1 MMGWGIFFACLVVLA
16 LLPLGIRASY
26 GEAGFEARVIAG
38 PVKITLFPRKKR
50 KKKPKTADSLEK
62 TTQETTKAS
71 SEKKRPET
79 ETTEKDEPGLQ
90 SGGSLERFVPWIR
103 LGLDFLGALRRKIR
117 LDNLYLH
124 VVLAGDDPC
133 DLAVNYGRAWA
144 AVGDLLPKLERIF
157 VIRKRDIQVG
167 CDFTAEKITVAARG
181 DMTMTLGRTLCLGTI
196 YGIRALKIF
205 LTMKR
210 EGGAAA

>member
-1 MMGWGIFFACLVVLA
+1 MGWGIFFACLVVLA
-16 LLPLGIRASY
+16 LLPLGIRGSY
-26 GEAGFEARVIAG
+26 GQTGFTVRVIAG
-38 PVKITLFPRKKR
+38 PVKITLFPRKNRKR
-50 KKKPKTADSLEK
+50 KPKTTDSSEK
-62 TTQETTKAS
+62 TTEETTKAS
-71 SEKKRPET
+71 SEKKRPK
-79 ETTEKDEPGLQ
+79 TEKDEPGMQ

-103 LGLDFLGALRRKIR
+103 LALDFLGALRRKIR

-167 CDFTAEKITVAARG
+167 CDFAAEKITVAARG

>member
-1 MMGWGIFFACLVVLA
+1 MGWGIFFVCLLVLA
-16 LLPLGIRASY
+16 WIPLGIRVSY

-50 KKKPKTADSLEK
+50 KKKQKIAASSEK
-62 TTQETTKAS
+62 TTEETTKAS
-71 SEKKRPET
+71 SEKKRPKT
-79 ETTEKDEPGLQ
+79 ETTEKDETGMQ

-103 LGLDFLGALRRKIR
+103 LALDFLGALRRKIR

-144 AVGDLLPKLERIF
+144 VVGDLLPKLERVF
-157 VIRKRDIQVG
+157 VIGKRDIQVN
-167 CDFTAEKITVAARG
+167 CDFAAEKITVAARG
-181 DMTMTLGRTLCLGTI
+181 DMRITLGRTLCLGVI
-196 YGIRALKIF
+196 YGIRALKII
-205 LTMKR
+205 LKR
-210 EGGAAA
+210 KGGAAA

>member
-1 MMGWGIFFACLVVLA
+1 MGWGIFFACLVVLA
-16 LLPLGIRASY
+16 LLPLGIRGTY
-26 GEAGFEARVIAG
+26 DQTGFTVRVIAG
-38 PVKITLFPRKKR
+38 PVKITLFPRKNRKR
-50 KKKPKTADSLEK
+50 KPKTADSSEK
-62 TTQETTKAS
+62 TTEETTKAS
-71 SEKKRPET
+71 SEKKRPK
-79 ETTEKDEPGLQ
+79 TEKDEPGMQ

-167 CDFTAEKITVAARG
+167 CDFAAEKITIAARG

>member
-1 MMGWGIFFACLVVLA
+1 MGWGIFFVCLLVLA
-16 LLPLGIRASY
+16 RLPLGIRVSY

-50 KKKPKTADSLEK
+50 KKKPKNADSSEK

-71 SEKKRPET
+71 SEKKRPKT
-79 ETTEKDEPGLQ
+79 ETTEKDEPGMQ

-144 AVGDLLPKLERIF
+144 VVGDLLPKLERVF
-157 VIRKRDIQVG
+157 VIGKRDIQVN
-167 CDFTAEKITVAARG
+167 CDFAAEKITVAARG
-181 DMTMTLGRTLCLGTI
+181 DMTITLGRTLCLGVI
-196 YGIRALKIF
+196 YGIRALKII
-205 LTMKR
+205 LKR
-210 EGGAAA
+210 KGGAAA

>member
-1 MMGWGIFFACLVVLA
+1 MGWGIFFVCLLVLA
-16 LLPLGIRASY
+16 WIPLGIRVRY

-50 KKKPKTADSLEK
+50 KKKPKTTDSSEK

-71 SEKKRPET
+71 SEKKGSKT
-79 ETTEKDEPGLQ
+79 ETTEKDEPGMQ

-103 LGLDFLGALRRKIR
+103 LALDFLGALRRKIR

-144 AVGDLLPKLERIF
+144 VVGDLLPKLERVF
-157 VIRKRDIQVG
+157 VIGKRDIQVN
-167 CDFTAEKITVAARG
+167 CDFAAEKITVAARG
-181 DMTMTLGRTLCLGTI
+181 DMTITLGRTLCLGVI
-196 YGIRALKIF
+196 YGIRALKII
-205 LTMKR
+205 LKR
-210 EGGAAA
+210 KGGAAA

>member
-1 MMGWGIFFACLVVLA
+1 MGWGIFFVCLLVLA
-16 LLPLGIRASY
+16 WIPLGIRVSY
-26 GEAGFEARVIAG
+26 NEAGFEARVIAG

-50 KKKPKTADSLEK
+50 KKKPKTTDSSEK
-62 TTQETTKAS
+62 TTEETTKAP
-71 SEKKRPET
+71 SEKKRPKT
-79 ETTEKDEPGLQ
+79 ETTEKDEPGMQ

-124 VVLAGDDPC
+124 VILAGDDPC

-167 CDFTAEKITVAARG
+167 CDFAAEKITVAARG
-181 DMTMTLGRTLCLGTI
+181 DMTITLGRTLCLGVI
-196 YGIRALKIF
+196 YGIRALKII
-205 LTMKR
+205 LKR
-210 EGGAAA
+210 KGGAAA

>member
-1 MMGWGIFFACLVVLA
+1 MGWGIFFVCLLVLA
-16 LLPLGIRASY
+16 WIPLGIRVRY

-50 KKKPKTADSLEK
+50 KKKPKTTDSSEK
-62 TTQETTKAS
+62 TTEETTKAS
-71 SEKKRPET
+71 SEKKRAKT
-79 ETTEKDEPGLQ
+79 ETTGKDEPGMQ

-103 LGLDFLGALRRKIR
+103 LALDFLGALRRKIR

-144 AVGDLLPKLERIF
+144 VVGDLLPKLERVF
-157 VIRKRDIQVG
+157 VIGKRDIQVN
-167 CDFTAEKITVAARG
+167 CDFAAEKITVAARG
-181 DMTMTLGRTLCLGTI
+181 DMTITFGRTLCLGVI
-196 YGIRALKIF
+196 YGIRALKII
-205 LTMKR
+205 LKR
-210 EGGAAA
+210 KGGAAA

>member
-1 MMGWGIFFACLVVLA
+1 MGWGIFFTCLVVLA
-16 LLPLGIRASY
+16 LLPLGIRGSY
-26 GEAGFEARVIAG
+26 DQTGFTVRVIAG
-38 PVKITLFPRKKR
+38 PVKITLFPRKNRKR
-50 KKKPKTADSLEK
+50 KPKTADSSEK
-62 TTQETTKAS
+62 TTEETTKAS
-71 SEKKRPET
+71 SEKKRPK
-79 ETTEKDEPGLQ
+79 TEKDEPGMQ
-90 SGGSLERFVPWIR
+90 SGSSLERFVPWIR
-103 LGLDFLGALRRKIR
+103 LALDFLGALRRKIR

-157 VIRKRDIQVG
+157 VIRKRDIRVG
-167 CDFTAEKITVAARG
+167 CDFAAEKITVAARG

>member
-1 MMGWGIFFACLVVLA
+1 MGWGIFFVCLLVLA
-16 LLPLGIRASY
+16 WIPLGIRVSY

-50 KKKPKTADSLEK
+50 KKKPKIADSSEK
-62 TTQETTKAS
+62 TTEETRKAP
-71 SEKKRPET
+71 SEKKRPKT
-79 ETTEKDEPGLQ
+79 ETTEKDEPGMQ

-144 AVGDLLPKLERIF
+144 VVGDLLPKLERVF
-157 VIRKRDIQVG
+157 VIGKRDIQVN
-167 CDFTAEKITVAARG
+167 CDFAAEKITVAARG
-181 DMTMTLGRTLCLGTI
+181 DMTITLGRTLCLGVI
-196 YGIRALKIF
+196 YGIRALKII
-205 LTMKR
+205 LKR
-210 EGGAAA
+210 KGGAAA

>member
-1 MMGWGIFFACLVVLA
+1 MGWGVFFVCLLVLA
-16 LLPLGIRASY
+16 WIPLGIRVSY

-50 KKKPKTADSLEK
+50 KRKPKTTDSSEK
-62 TTQETTKAS
+62 TAQETTKAP
-71 SEKKRPET
+71 SEKERPKT
-79 ETTEKDEPGLQ
+79 ETTEKDEPGMQ

-103 LGLDFLGALRRKIR
+103 PGLDFLGALRRKIR

-144 AVGDLLPKLERIF
+144 AVGDLLPKLERVF
-157 VIRKRDIQVG
+157 VIGKRDIQVG
-167 CDFTAEKITVAARG
+167 CDFAAEKITVAARG
-181 DMTMTLGRTLCLGTI
+181 DMTMTLGRTLCLGVI
-196 YGIRALKIF
+196 YGIRALKII
-205 LTMKR
+205 LKR
-210 EGGAAA
+210 KGGAAA

>member
-1 MMGWGIFFACLVVLA
+1 MGWGIFFVCLLVLA
-16 LLPLGIRASY
+16 WIPLGIRASY

-50 KKKPKTADSLEK
+50 KRKPKTTDSSEK
-62 TTQETTKAS
+62 NAQETTKAS
-71 SEKKRPET
+71 SEKKRPKT
-79 ETTEKDEPGLQ
+79 ETTEKDEPGMQ

-103 LGLDFLGALRRKIR
+103 PGLDFLGALRRKIR

-144 AVGDLLPKLERIF
+144 AVGDLLPKLERVF
-157 VIRKRDIQVG
+157 VIGKRDIQVG
-167 CDFTAEKITVAARG
+167 CDFAAEKITVAARG
-181 DMTMTLGRTLCLGTI
+181 DMTITLGRTLCLGVI
-196 YGIRALKIF
+196 YGIRALKII
-205 LTMKR
+205 LKR
-210 EGGAAA
+210 KGGAAA

>member
-1 MMGWGIFFACLVVLA
+1 MGWGIFFACLVVLA
-16 LLPLGIRASY
+16 LLPLGIRGSY
-26 GEAGFEARVIAG
+26 DQTGFTVRVIAG

-50 KKKPKTADSLEK
+50 KKKPKTTDSSEK
-62 TTQETTKAS
+62 TTEETTKS
-71 SEKKRPET
+71 PSEKKRPET
-79 ETTEKDEPGLQ
+79 ETTEKDEPGMQ

-144 AVGDLLPKLERIF
+144 AVGDLLPKLERVF
-157 VIRKRDIQVG
+157 VIGKRDIQVN
-167 CDFTAEKITVAARG
+167 CDFAAEKITVAARG
-181 DMTMTLGRTLCLGTI
+181 DMTITLGRTLCLGVI
-196 YGIRALKIF
+196 YGIRALKII
-205 LTMKR
+205 LKR
-210 EGGAAA
+210 KGGAAA

>member
-1 MMGWGIFFACLVVLA
+1 MGWGIFFVCLLVLA
-16 LLPLGIRASY
+16 WIPLGIRVSY
-26 GEAGFEARVIAG
+26 GEAGFEAWVVAG

-50 KKKPKTADSLEK
+50 KKKLKTTDSSEK
-62 TTQETTKAS
+62 TTEETTKAS
-71 SEKKRPET
+71 SEKKRPKT
-79 ETTEKDEPGLQ
+79 ETTEKDEPGMQ

-144 AVGDLLPKLERIF
+144 VVGDLLPKLERVF
-157 VIRKRDIQVG
+157 VIGKRDIQVN
-167 CDFTAEKITVAARG
+167 CDFAAEKITVAARG
-181 DMTMTLGRTLCLGTI
+181 DMTITLGRTLCLGVI
-196 YGIRALKIF
+196 YGIRALKII
-205 LTMKR
+205 LKR
-210 EGGAAA
+210 KGGAAA

>member
-1 MMGWGIFFACLVVLA
+1 MGWGIFFVCLLVLA
-16 LLPLGIRASY
+16 WLPLGIRVRY

-50 KKKPKTADSLEK
+50 KKKPKTTDSSEK
-62 TTQETTKAS
+62 TTEETTKAS
-71 SEKKRPET
+71 SEKKRPKT
-79 ETTEKDEPGLQ
+79 ETTGKDEPGMQ

-103 LGLDFLGALRRKIR
+103 LALDFLGALRRKIR

-144 AVGDLLPKLERIF
+144 VVGDLLPKLERVF
-157 VIRKRDIQVG
+157 VIGKRDIQVN
-167 CDFTAEKITVAARG
+167 CDFAAEKITVAARG
-181 DMTMTLGRTLCLGTI
+181 DMTITLGRTLCLGVI
-196 YGIRALKIF
+196 YGIRALKII
-205 LTMKR
+205 LKR
-210 EGGAAA
+210 KGGAAA

>member
-1 MMGWGIFFACLVVLA
+1 MGWGVFFVCLVVLA
-16 LLPLGIRASY
+16 LLPLGIRGSY
-26 GEAGFEARVIAG
+26 DQTGFTVRVIAG
-38 PVKITLFPRKKR
+38 PVKITLFPRKNRKR
-50 KKKPKTADSLEK
+50 KPKTTDSSEK
-62 TTQETTKAS
+62 TTEETTKAP

-79 ETTEKDEPGLQ
+79 EKDEPGMQ

-103 LGLDFLGALRRKIR
+103 LALDFLGALRRKIR

-167 CDFTAEKITVAARG
+167 CDFAAEEITVAARG

>member
-1 MMGWGIFFACLVVLA
+1 MGWGIFFVCLLVLA
-16 LLPLGIRASY
+16 WIPLGIRVSY

-38 PVKITLFPRKKR
+38 PVKVTLFPRKNRKR
-50 KKKPKTADSLEK
+50 KPKTADSSEK
-62 TTQETTKAS
+62 TTEETTKAP
-71 SEKKRPET
+71 SEKKRPK
-79 ETTEKDEPGLQ
+79 TEKDEPGMQ

-157 VIRKRDIQVG
+157 VIRKRDIQVD
-167 CDFTAEKITVAARG
+167 CDFAAEKITVAARG